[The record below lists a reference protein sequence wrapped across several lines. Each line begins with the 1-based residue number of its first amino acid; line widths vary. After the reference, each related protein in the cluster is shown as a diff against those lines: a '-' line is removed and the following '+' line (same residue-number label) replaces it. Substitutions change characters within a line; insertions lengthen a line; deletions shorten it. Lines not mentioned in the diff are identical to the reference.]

1 MPKAIVF
8 IAEMGTIPAV
18 SAAALFQPSGGSS
31 MKSVVTAALACVFL
45 SAPAVADVPA
55 WRGYGGNAQH
65 AAPAPVKGQKLGTV
79 RWTTPVDLNPG
90 GGVLLIHYA
99 SPMITASN
107 TVLLPVK
114 TGFSGGFRIEAHNGR
129 NGKLLWKEK
138 TDFVLAP
145 HDWTPS
151 FPAHLTPQ
159 NRLYFARAGGTVSFR
174 DTPDLKTGDR
184 GQLAFYGLS
193 NYQADKSVYNAH
205 VMIDTPITADE
216 AGDIYFGF
224 VVTGSTPLG
233 LKSGI
238 ARIGADGA
246 GTWIAAGNAANDA
259 SITQVAQN
267 CAPAISADQS
277 TVYIAVSNGIQGY
290 LVGLDSSTLQ
300 PKFKTRLTDPLTGTD
315 ALILDDSS
323 ASPTVGPD
331 GDVYYG
337 VVEAQAHNSRGW
349 LMHFSG
355 DLSVKKTTGSFGWDD
370 TVSIVP
376 AAAVPSYS
384 GSSAYLLMT
393 KYNNYF
399 GSGSGDGHNEI
410 AILDP
415 NATQKD
421 RFSNATV
428 MKEILTKLNP
438 TQVPGAPQGVVY
450 EWCINSAVVDAEGKA
465 VIANAED
472 GHTYRWNLANNSL
485 KDVSLNQPTFEAYT
499 PTEIGPDGTIYAIND
514 ARLYALGKK

>member
-1 MPKAIVF
+1 MKAMFSGV
-8 IAEMGTIPAV
+8 ALCLCASLP
-18 SAAALFQPSGGSS
+18 AAAD
-31 MKSVVTAALACVFL
+31 A
-45 SAPAVADVPA
+45 PA

-65 AAPAPVKGQKLGTV
+65 TAPAPVKAQKPKNV
-79 RWTTPVDLNPG
+79 RWSTSVDLQPG

-107 TVLLPVK
+107 TVIIAVK
-114 TGFSGGFRIEAHNGR
+114 TGFSGGFNVEAR
-129 NGKLLWKEK
+129 SGKKGKKIWKAK

-151 FPAHLTPQ
+151 FPAHLTAQ
-159 NRLYFARAGGTVSFR
+159 NRLYYAGAGGTVYFR
-174 DTPDLKTGDR
+174 DTPDLKTGSS
-184 GQLAFYGLS
+184 GQLAFYGLA
-193 NYQADKSVYNAH
+193 NYQANKSIYNSR

-216 AGDIYFGF
+216 AGNIYFGF
-224 VVTGSTPLG
+224 VVTGSTPLN

-238 ARIGADGA
+238 ARIGADGS
-246 GTWIAAGNAANDA
+246 GLWIAARDAAGDA
-259 SITQVAQN
+259 SISQVAQN

-277 TVYIAVSNGIQGY
+277 TVYIALSDGFEGY

-300 PKFKTRLTDPLTGTD
+300 PKFKTTLKDPLTGTN
-315 ALILDDSS
+315 ALVIDDSS

-337 VVEAQAHNSRGW
+337 VVEANEHNHRGW
-349 LMHFSG
+349 LLHFNS
-355 DLSVKKTTGSFGWDD
+355 DLTVKKAPGSFGWDD
-370 TVSIVP
+370 TVSVVP
-376 AAAVPSYS
+376 TSAVPSYS
-384 GSSAYLLMT
+384 GSSPYLLMT
-393 KYNNYF
+393 KYNNYY
-399 GSGSGDGHNEI
+399 GAGSGDGHNEI

-415 NATQKD
+415 DATQKD

-428 MKEILTKLNP
+428 MKEILTKVNP
-438 TQVPGAPQGVVY
+438 THVPGQPAGVVY

-472 GHTYRWNLANNSL
+472 GNTYRWDLTDNSL

-514 ARLYALGKK
+514 AILYAIGKK